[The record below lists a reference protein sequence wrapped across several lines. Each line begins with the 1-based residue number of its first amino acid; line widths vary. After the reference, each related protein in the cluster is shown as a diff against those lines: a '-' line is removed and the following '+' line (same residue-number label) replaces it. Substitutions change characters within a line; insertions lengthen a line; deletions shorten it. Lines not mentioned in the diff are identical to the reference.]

1 MKVLVL
7 LTLGLALGKISV
19 QSPNEM
25 KDLFSTEE
33 SSVTTSYANFGII
46 PYGHS
51 IKGRIYYDPTNPLG
65 CDTFGEFD
73 FNYNQRKS
81 EIIPIIIVQRGE
93 CSFVKKVWNIEWA
106 GGKAGI
112 VVDDKMED
120 VQYVIMSDDG
130 TGSGIRIPSM
140 LIGKSDG

>member
-1 MKVLVL
+1 MCFSA
-7 LTLGLALGKISV
+7 LAFAKITV

-25 KDLFSTEE
+25 KSLFSSQN
-33 SSVTTSYANFGII
+33 SSLTTSYANFGII

-65 CDTFGEFD
+65 CEHFGDFD
-73 FNYNQRKS
+73 FSFNSKKS
-81 EIIPIIIVQRGE
+81 EVIPIILVKRGE
-93 CSFVKKVWNIEWA
+93 CSFVKKIWNIERV
-106 GGKAGI
+106 GGKVGI
-112 VVDDKMED
+112 VVDDKIED

-140 LIGKSDG
+140 LVGRSDG